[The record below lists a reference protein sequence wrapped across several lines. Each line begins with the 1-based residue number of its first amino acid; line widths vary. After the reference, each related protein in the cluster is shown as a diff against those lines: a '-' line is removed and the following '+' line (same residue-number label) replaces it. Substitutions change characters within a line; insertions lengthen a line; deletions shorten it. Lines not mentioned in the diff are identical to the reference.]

1 MLPTLGSLEGAEGLW
16 RVRERRG
23 VDTNRIGVPFLSDES
38 DRRDRS
44 HRTTTSIDETAI
56 RCRGAVNGI
65 EDTRDQGDHLRVHA
79 NSHRGGDVGIQR
91 VKDDQRRGDGDW
103 KTR

>member
-1 MLPTLGSLEGAEGLW
+1 MLPILGSLEGAEGLW

-23 VDTNRIGVPFLSDES
+23 VDTTELSSLPLRRIRPSRQEPQVFGFVGQ
-38 DRRDRS
+38 
-44 HRTTTSIDETAI
+44 AI
-56 RCRGAVNGI
+56 RCRGAVN
-65 EDTRDQGDHLRVHA
+65 
-79 NSHRGGDVGIQR
+79 RGGDVGIQR